1 MKIISF
7 INETDVIRKI
17 LEHVGL
23 LEDKTPLERA
33 PPDLISEKSYEPYD
47 DGRSLP

>member
-1 MKIISF
+1 MWDF
-7 INETDVIRKI
+7 EI
-17 LEHVGL
+17 LEHLGL
-23 LEDKTPLERA
+23 WEGKIPAERA